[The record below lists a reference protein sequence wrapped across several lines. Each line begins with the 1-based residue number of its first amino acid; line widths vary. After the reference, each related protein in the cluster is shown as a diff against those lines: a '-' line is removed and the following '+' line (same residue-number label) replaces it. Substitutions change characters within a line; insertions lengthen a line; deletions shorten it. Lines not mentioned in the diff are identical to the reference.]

1 MAQILQ
7 LTRIIRRQGWEKKN
21 GYYGCSHLLLVLCY
35 RILCS
40 KVIVISNQIGHME
53 SINQPILHIMITT
66 IVCVNRCVC
75 GLIGRA
81 LRNAKRAQ
89 GQKQT
94 KAASTESSS
103 TTTTAA
109 TAAGAGGSSLISPS
123 SGDDMPPHE
132 PHSPA
137 LHKSRYQQLVTT
149 QMSTSCVCVT

>member
-1 MAQILQ
+1 M
-7 LTRIIRRQGWEKKN
+7 GEEKW
-21 GYYGCSHLLLVLCY
+21 LLWLFSLAVSAMLSYFVFKGNCY
-35 RILCS
+35 L
-40 KVIVISNQIGHME
+40 KPIGHME

-123 SGDDMPPHE
+123 SDDMPPHE